1 MELPSIAAPMS
12 PSEDR
17 LGGFPDSEE
26 SGIGREEYSSIL
38 DFAKQTLNSVA
49 SVVLQKGSIVGLL
62 IVFALLLNSWASGLG
77 CLLGSVICT
86 LTGRALKIDRRI
98 LASGVLGLNG

>member
-17 LGGFPDSEE
+17 VSGFADSEE
-26 SGIGREEYSSIL
+26 SGISREEYSSLL

-49 SVVLQKGSIVGLL
+49 RVVLQKGSIVGLL
-62 IVFALLLNSWASGLG
+62 IVFALLLNSWASGVG
-77 CLLGSVICT
+77 CLLGSVICI
-86 LTGRALKIDRRI
+86 LTGMALKVERRI
-98 LASGVLGLNG
+98 QASGVLGLNG